1 MLYLGTPEQVK
12 QWKERG
18 VTLSG
23 RDEVLWRKSTYSGG
37 GNDCVE
43 ISSVTV
49 GTTVRDS
56 KNPDGPQ
63 LRFGSAGWAEF
74 VGQARSELSAH

>member
-1 MLYLGTPEQVK
+1 
-12 QWKERG
+12 

-23 RDEVLWRKSTYSGG
+23 RNELLWRKSTHSGG

-43 ISSVTV
+43 IATIAI
-49 GTTVRDS
+49 GAAVRDS

-63 LRFGSAGWAEF
+63 LRFGCSGWTAF
-74 VGQARSELSAH
+74 VGQACSRLSAR